1 MKKFFAF
8 AMTAAIAAACTLD
21 KIQPEDNTSASAEVT
36 VFTGAMQT
44 PSRVS
49 VGDKV
54 GSVYK
59 ALWETGD
66 VLTVIDASTSTELGT
81 ATLTAGAG
89 QNIGT
94 FSFPGGIA
102 DGTSVI
108 LKYGTAGVATE
119 QTQSGAGASS
129 LAACTSASST
139 AVEVNGGKANF
150 TLVHDPAIVKVS
162 VASSAYSGATVSQVI
177 LRCAGGVVS
186 GTDKDYVRVTLTT
199 PLTLGTTA
207 QDVWMTANASDLSG
221 KEIDVAFV
229 VTNSGG
235 TFTLPVGFAGAAL
248 EANKVNSFTV
258 SALSDEKCVP
268 WYEPHDTRLMA
279 GEGYAYGDANCYL
292 IQCKSSV
299 FSGATLAPVSSIPD
313 EVAIKYAVRGDFLK
327 VVPPKDV
334 TFEWAKMANGNLYQP
349 RHNGTFVSDGFTF
362 TQDAANF
369 KVTVK
374 NNTAT
379 GGAPMLIMK
388 KDGKILWGW
397 AFWNIAADGT
407 ELQPVTIGT
416 HKLANLNIGEATTDL
431 AKWVSG
437 GRMQVMTNYYYQWGR
452 YLPSVYWQSYWS
464 CGFLAS
470 AEGQTQVTNTTG
482 NVPVTNG
489 PFATLKE
496 ALEYPYGGIT
506 HYNSAAES
514 ETVNLWCSELTG
526 DLWGGAV
533 GKKEQAGTKSNYDP
547 CPKGW
552 RVPDYT
558 AMTDILAES
567 GETPAAEKYETA
579 TGKAGLH
586 IGSMFL
592 THTGYIDF
600 KRVAKNSETDYR
612 PTNNGT
618 AGSFSSTFSAY
629 WSNYAASHSA
639 SSPYIYRY
647 YKSGGAKAAVAQ
659 QIRNSACPVRC
670 QKDDDNR

>member
-1 MKKFFAF
+1 MKNPGSMQNCLNRNPSSVNQEETPANSAKKNSVNSIDPKAMKKFFAF

-139 AVEVNGGKANF
+139 AVEVNGGKAGF

-279 GEGYAYGDANCYL
+279 GEGYAYGDANCYF
-292 IQCKSSV
+292 IQCKNGSSYT
-299 FSGATLAPVSSIPD
+299 GATYTPNAAIPD
-313 EVAIKYAVRGDFLK
+313 EVAISYKARGNFLEVTPPTGVAFTWMKLGDTDLSTGTGTGAVY
-327 VVPPKDV
+327 
-334 TFEWAKMANGNLYQP
+334 TP
-349 RHNGTFVSDGFTF
+349 RTASYTASAVDPTQFTF
-362 TQDAANF
+362 TPDAANF

-374 NNTAT
+374 NTAAYA
-379 GGAPMLIMK
+379 GAPILLMV

-397 AFWNIAADGT
+397 SFWNVAADGT
-407 ELQPVTIGT
+407 SIEPVPVKKGSSIKILPMDLGQ
-416 HKLANLNIGEATTDL
+416 ATTQYETWIANKNGSNPDPVWRTIY
-431 AKWVSG
+431 K
-437 GRMQVMTNYYYQWGR
+437 YQWGR
-452 YLPSVYWQSYWS
+452 YLPVFWNPV
-464 CGFLAS
+464 AS
-470 AEGQTQVTNTTG
+470 LNLPGTANNKG
-482 NVPVTNG
+482 NIPAVVG
-489 PFATLKE
+489 PMTLKE
-496 ALEYPYGGIT
+496 SLEHPCGLIVA
-506 HYNSAAES
+506 SAT
-514 ETVNLWCSELTG
+514 ETNKSISDWLSTPDG
-526 DLWGGAV
+526 SLWGNLNAT
-533 GKKEQAGTKSNYDP
+533 ANNIGTKSNYDP
-547 CPKGW
+547 CPKGY
-552 RVPDYT
+552 RVADRNTLSTLRYGVTWATSSTPAGYPRYT
-558 AMTDILAES
+558 ATVDEGMT
-567 GETPAAEKYETA
+567 
-579 TGKAGLH
+579 
-586 IGSMFL
+586 
-592 THTGYIDF
+592 IDF
-600 KRVAKNSETDYR
+600 
-612 PTNNGT
+612 
-618 AGSFSSTFSAY
+618 
-629 WSNYAASHSA
+629 
-639 SSPYIYRY
+639 I
-647 YKSGGAKAAVAQ
+647 
-659 QIRNSACPVRC
+659 
-670 QKDDDNR
+670 